1 MFKAFKNHKSV
12 QHTYANTH
20 THIFAYTTR
29 THAHQCMLTR
39 TQAHTRLIF
48 KISFCKSC
56 KNMSVTK
63 SFITTYLQLSS
74 TVYLKKRI
82 I

>member
-1 MFKAFKNHKSV
+1 MFKAVKNHKSV

-48 KISFCKSC
+48 KFRFVSLARTCLLQNHSLQHIYS
-56 KNMSVTK
+56 
-63 SFITTYLQLSS
+63 YLQQF
-74 TVYLKKRI
+74 I
-82 I
+82 